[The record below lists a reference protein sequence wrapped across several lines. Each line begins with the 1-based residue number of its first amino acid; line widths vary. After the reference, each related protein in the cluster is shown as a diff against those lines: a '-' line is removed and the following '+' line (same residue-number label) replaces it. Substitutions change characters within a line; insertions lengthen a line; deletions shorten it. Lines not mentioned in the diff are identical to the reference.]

1 MFECNLNQL
10 NFWVIFF
17 LGGIVCIAVFE
28 FFQFIIMSAL
38 GVRGL
43 TKELKRKNDINE
55 RNERIEPKL

>member
-17 LGGIVCIAVFE
+17 FGGIVCIAVFE
-28 FFQFIIMSAL
+28 FFQFLIMSAL